1 MTSEAKKRWL
11 IGLAV
16 ALSLSLIA
24 GLMAL
29 QRRLE
34 QERRAL
40 EEKSLAESYP
50 GLRGEELAQAVYL
63 ETAGLADATPEPSP
77 RPEQRAALREEFLEV
92 ARHQHRQLERV
103 YLAVLRRLAEGDP
116 RYLAAVEGR
125 SGWPYDQFEI
135 DFAAFQR
142 RRAQYE
148 QALEEE
154 ERNIDALLEQIEEL
168 LQQILSDLLSR
179 PEASR
184 NREKSFREKFQQLD
198 QALDKRL
205 YSRMEF

>member
-16 ALSLSLIA
+16 ALSLSLVA

-77 RPEQRAALREEFLEV
+77 RPEQRAALREEFVEV
-92 ARHQHRQLERV
+92 ARHQRRQLERV

-135 DFAAFQR
+135 DFAAFRQQR
-142 RRAQYE
+142 ARYDQV
-148 QALEEE
+148 LEEE
-154 ERNIDALLEQIEEL
+154 ERNIDALLEQIEEQ
-168 LQQILSDLLSR
+168 LQQALSDFPLR
-179 PEASR
+179 PEAWDPR
-184 NREKSFREKFQQLD
+184 GKRIRERFQQLD

-205 YSRMEF
+205 YRRMEF